1 MAPISK
7 VAASL
12 MRKPQAYMRARQAL
26 WTGILTPPSNART
39 CSSDRTAGSRVV
51 WAGEFFFLKQ
61 RPVAIQRPAIEELDA
76 ALIGPERAERDPALT
91 QTEQIAPYLF
101 LAQLI
106 RRTAV
111 VRGQPT
117 DRVDVDGLR
126 RRPPTPP
133 TSCLRSSAV
142 ATASS
147 RSPLVR
153 ASRRDGASSKEN
165 SLNSNAAR
173 EAPPYG
179 GAVQSCAGHVR

>member
-1 MAPISK
+1 
-7 VAASL
+7 
-12 MRKPQAYMRARQAL
+12 MRGLARP
-26 WTGILTPPSNART
+26 TGPREAV
-39 CSSDRTAGSRVV
+39 VV

-91 QTEQIAPYLF
+91 QTEQVAPYLF

-126 RRPPTPP
+126 R
-133 TSCLRSSAV
+133 
-142 ATASS
+142 S
-147 RSPLVR
+147 RQPRRLHVFDHLQSQRRHRGLPWFEQ
-153 ASRRDGASSKEN
+153 ARRDGASSKEN

-179 GAVQSCAGHVR
+179 GAVQSNVLYVAVRPDGAD

>member
-1 MAPISK
+1 
-7 VAASL
+7 
-12 MRKPQAYMRARQAL
+12 MRGLARP
-26 WTGILTPPSNART
+26 TGPREAV
-39 CSSDRTAGSRVV
+39 VV

-91 QTEQIAPYLF
+91 QTEQVAPYLF

-126 RRPPTPP
+126 RSRQPRRLHVFNHLQSQRRHRGLPWFEQASAMAPAPRRISSTQPP
-133 TSCLRSSAV
+133 CGE
-142 ATASS
+142 
-147 RSPLVR
+147 
-153 ASRRDGASSKEN
+153 RR
-165 SLNSNAAR
+165 
-173 EAPPYG
+173 PYG
-179 GAVQSCAGHVR
+179 EAVQSNDGFRFGRATSATELGCKLLDASCN